1 MKKIKKALLLF
12 ATLFATLNTQSQ
24 VPEKENLTK
33 PPRWCSDKGYWMVQS
48 NVKTPY
54 QSRVRF
60 YTVDGKL
67 VYAERVKGVVL
78 DCTKRKTLM
87 KLKRVLEKVVVTY
100 EAEGEVKTTGELATI
115 FNSKQEGLF

>member
-1 MKKIKKALLLF
+1 MKQIRKSLLLF
-12 ATLFATLNTQSQ
+12 VTMFTVFHAQSQ
-24 VPEKENLTK
+24 VERVETGVK

-48 NVKTPY
+48 NVKTPD
-54 QSRVRF
+54 QSLVRF
-60 YTVDGKL
+60 YTVHGKL

>member
-33 PPRWCSDKGYWMVQS
+33 PPRWCSDKGFWVVQS
-48 NVKTPY
+48 NVKTPD
-54 QSRVRF
+54 QSLVRF
-60 YTVDGKL
+60 YTVDGKI
-67 VYAERVKGVVL
+67 VYAERVNGVVL

-87 KLKRVLEKVVVTY
+87 KLKRVLEKVVDTY
-100 EAEGEVKTTGELATI
+100 EAEGEVKTTDELATF